1 LELLAERL
9 SMVAEE
15 ECLKVEEA
23 NGGAEYVNAAASSA
37 GFAVLL
43 E

>member
-1 LELLAERL
+1 MA
-9 SMVAEE
+9 AGE
-15 ECLKVEEA
+15 ECLKVEEV
-23 NGGAEYVNAAASSA
+23 NGGVEYVDAAASSA